1 LSVFVTE
8 PIDKYPSDGDID
20 GSTDDDFQCD
30 ILVRLFDRTF
40 AESENT
46 RLFKGAEEPTYV
58 PAYYSDSEYPACD
71 YHRILFTRN
80 YFASG
85 LHEIAHWCV
94 AGAARRQQLDYGYWY
109 APDGRSEAQQQAFE
123 QVEVQP
129 QAMEWIFTVAS
140 RRRFRVS
147 ADNLAM
153 GLGASDKFK
162 ADIYQQVLDYCRLG
176 LNPRALAMTRA
187 LQQHYGVDNAL
198 DTRDYALEEL

>member
-1 LSVFVTE
+1 MSAFVPDSITEGPCNQLS
-8 PIDKYPSDGDID
+8 G
-20 GSTDDDFQCD
+20 GATDDDFHCD

-46 RLFKGAEEPTYV
+46 RLFKGAEEPIYV
-58 PAYYSDSEYPACD
+58 PAHYSDNEYPARD

-80 YFASG
+80 YYSSG

-109 APDGRSEAQQQAFE
+109 APDGRSEAQQRAFE

-129 QAMEWIFTVAS
+129 QAIEWIFTVAS

-147 ADNLAM
+147 ADNLSM
-153 GLGASDKFK
+153 GLGASDSFK
-162 ADIYQQVLDYCRLG
+162 ANIHQQVLQYCHQG
-176 LNPRALAMTRA
+176 LSARPLAMTQA
-187 LQQHYGVDNAL
+187 LQQHYGVANAL
-198 DTRDYALEEL
+198 DARHFALEDL